1 MTTILSRF
9 DCIFIVRDVRE
20 AERDRDIA
28 RHVLGKPDDEQDVGE
43 NQHKL
48 IGRCYRCPHPLV
60 HGSGHPQHAAS
71 AVSRHTEEVH
81 HVLPCSL
88 RTSAE

>member
-28 RHVLGKPDDEQDVGE
+28 RHVLGREMATI
-43 NQHKL
+43 HT
-48 IGRCYRCPHPLV
+48 
-60 HGSGHPQHAAS
+60 HA
-71 AVSRHTEEVH
+71 HTH
-81 HVLPCSL
+81 IQ
-88 RTSAE
+88 